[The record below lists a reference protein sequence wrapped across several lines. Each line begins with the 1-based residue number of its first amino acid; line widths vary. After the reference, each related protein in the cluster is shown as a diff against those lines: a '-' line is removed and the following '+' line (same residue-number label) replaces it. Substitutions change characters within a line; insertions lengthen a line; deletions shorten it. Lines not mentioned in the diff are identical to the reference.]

1 MPTNIIFQ
9 RLILMPISDLMSV
22 SIHLIPLNAC
32 KWDLS
37 LILHII
43 YKKYT
48 DIRRLIGLG
57 LYMIMKREFIFNS
70 GKNIAIKQ
78 VHNVLKSTGLD
89 EWVVLLFVF
98 FQPFCSLFWHLL
110 FWLYYLLS
118 GTQLKGKD
126 IFKHFFNHLNKPEQ
140 LVAAFIFACK
150 YSSSIFKAGCG
161 DKSTYSLG
169 KHSGDREADKLGK
182 SAFHSFYTF
191 FLHF

>member
-1 MPTNIIFQ
+1 
-9 RLILMPISDLMSV
+9 MSV

-32 KWDLS
+32 KWDLLNLNEVLFYPLFTKHKQIS
-37 LILHII
+37 EDELAWAYTWSWKENLFLIL
-43 YKKYT
+43 
-48 DIRRLIGLG
+48 
-57 LYMIMKREFIFNS
+57 E
-70 GKNIAIKQ
+70 KNIAIKQ
-78 VHNVLKSTGLD
+78 VDNVLKSPWLD
-89 EWVVLLFVF
+89 EWLVLLFGF

-126 IFKHFFNHLNKPEQ
+126 IYKTFFNHLNKPEQ

-191 FLHF
+191 FYTFNIFSVWF